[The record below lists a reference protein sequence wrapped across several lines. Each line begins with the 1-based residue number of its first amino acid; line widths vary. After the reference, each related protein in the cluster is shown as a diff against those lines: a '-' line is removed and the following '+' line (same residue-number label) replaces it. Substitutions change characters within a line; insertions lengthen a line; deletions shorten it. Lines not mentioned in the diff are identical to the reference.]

1 MVRLIV
7 FRLEKKAQHRSHSY
21 GDTLKEQFILNATET
36 LSNDECVFVRNVIEK
51 VVHMNK
57 FYMRD

>member
-7 FRLEKKAQHRSHSY
+7 FRLEKEAQLRSHSY

-36 LSNDECVFVRNVIEK
+36 LSNDECVFVLNVIEK
-51 VVHMNK
+51 VLLINK